1 MRLTV
6 LASYY
11 PGCLTHL
18 YALHVYTSYTPIRVS
33 CLSLSYSVLGGL
45 QVSNSSRSALLRFA
59 PTRLVSDQGPPQHTQ
74 PPQHTR
80 YTTSLQRINASTT
93 RRHNDTPRCRRALYN
108 EDDDV
113 CCATSLSIHQPIH
126 PHNSSAHPPTQFISP
141 SAHTIHQPTQLIYA
155 SLQRRRHSYA
165 LTLLRT
171 YTLTPK
177 APSRSPTRLVP
188 LCFASLP
195 LDLSP
200 TRERHARAPPRDEMR
215 DDDKMHRDKM
225 P

>member
-11 PGCLTHL
+11 PCCLTHL
-18 YALHVYTSYTPIRVS
+18 YVLHVYTSYTPIRVS

-45 QVSNSSRSALLRFA
+45 QVFGSPS
-59 PTRLVSDQGPPQHTQ
+59 TRGHHSTHSHHST
-74 PPQHTR
+74 HA
-80 YTTSLQRINASTT
+80 SLQRINASTT
-93 RRHNDTPRCRRALYN
+93 RRHNDTLRCRRALYN

-165 LTLLRT
+165 LTHLHSYPEGALQVSNSSRSALLRF
-171 YTLTPK
+171 
-177 APSRSPTRLVP
+177 APTRLVSDQGTP
-188 LCFASLP
+188 
-195 LDLSP
+195 
-200 TRERHARAPPRDEMR
+200 RARAASRRDAR
-215 DDDKMHRDKM
+215 RR
-225 P
+225 